1 LRRKNI
7 IIEAEDGKEGYIK
20 ALEHTPDI
28 VITTLGLPDISGEE
42 LVKRLKEE
50 PTLKNTKYVFYTGA
64 RKRDLEES
72 FIEKGTDIKEVE
84 EKIKIFLGNKVLLIY
99 SENTKEYIL
108 KDFYNLTINDLSFY
122 DTFLI
127 LLTEEEFLT
136 SEIFIR
142 NVRKLSSLAGADDYI
157 TKPIDLSEL
166 YARILLAEKHLPF
179 HKFRHSLIV
188 SLFSEKLLSQ
198 KTIEKLINKNENLN
212 IEMMKPMNIL

>member
-7 IIEAEDGKEGYIK
+7 IIEAENGKEGYIK

-42 LVKRLKEE
+42 LVERLKEE

-84 EKIKIFLGNKVLLIY
+84 EKLKILLGNKVLLIY
-99 SENTKEYIL
+99 SENTKEYISLVEKILEKLNREYIL
-108 KDFYNLTINDLSFY
+108 KDFYNLTINELSFY

-142 NVRKLSSLAGADDYI
+142 NVRKLSGKKGI
-157 TKPIDLSEL
+157 LS
-166 YARILLAEKHLPF
+166 F
-179 HKFRHSLIV
+179 
-188 SLFSEKLLSQ
+188 
-198 KTIEKLINKNENLN
+198 T
-212 IEMMKPMNIL
+212 

>member
-1 LRRKNI
+1 MRRKNI
-7 IIEAEDGKEGYIK
+7 IIEAENGKEGYIK

-50 PTLKNTKYVFYTGA
+50 LTLKNTKYVFYTGA
-64 RKRDLEES
+64 RRRDLEES

-84 EKIKIFLGNKVLLIY
+84 EKIKILLGNKVLLIY

-108 KDFYNLTINDLSFY
+108 KDIYNLTINDFSFY

-127 LLTEEEFLT
+127 LLAEEEFLT

-142 NVRKLSSLAGADDYI
+142 NMRKLSGKRNIIFYI
-157 TKPIDLSEL
+157 IR
-166 YARILLAEKHLPF
+166 RI
-179 HKFRHSLIV
+179 
-188 SLFSEKLLSQ
+188 
-198 KTIEKLINKNENLN
+198 INYENN
-212 IEMMKPMNIL
+212 GSRG